1 MNRFFRLFSGFLF
14 FVLISALPVFAQ
26 DNADAVKI
34 AEEFFRAF
42 PAKDFEKMPAFWSEK
57 SPERERFLK
66 QFRFSLTDTEN
77 VSFKDF
83 AVKSEMLEGDKLTLQ
98 ISLTMEAT
106 DAKTKRQ
113 KWNFGKW
120 NRTLRFVKE
129 NDLWKVWECK
139 FAEEEFAE
147 KLGNAKDAAEQD
159 LLLEKNP
166 ELVNRFLRRA
176 IVDLSRALRA
186 RNELGKTV
194 FLAEMMERLAAK
206 TGDETWLARAF
217 FSRGALFYFLGEQG
231 SADEFF
237 LKSEKISL
245 KLNDEEGLVL
255 LWQMLGLLRLI
266 QAELEQGDNY
276 YRKSSALADKIGDV
290 QTLLRVRNN
299 QGNSFFGEAQK
310 DVWTHF
316 VNFDKVKFSEKPLRE
331 ALIYFRQIR
340 DIYDALGDEGGKT
353 IAIANIGETYR
364 FLREYENALKTYE
377 EALALAEKNQ
387 INSLRDGI
395 LGAICQVY
403 IGQNRLTEAAELIE
417 KLTASSNPNNFSSE
431 FFGDEL
437 LAGSIFSRL
446 GQTDKAEKYFLGVIE
461 KYEKQ
466 RKSVF
471 NTLTRQRFMH
481 ARTFPYYEMA
491 NLRVEQ
497 NRNEEA
503 LQFAEMIK
511 ARVLF
516 DVVRSGAKFSEKSL
530 TTEEK
535 LQSEKLKTDIENL
548 NRQVIEEQLKSKSD
562 ALKIKQLNENLKQAR
577 ADYEIFQS
585 YLFSVHPEMN
595 LQRGEIPNF
604 SLKHAE
610 QLLPDEK
617 SAIVEYAVIDEKIL
631 AFVLTRSYPPAT
643 AGGSDKVQLEVYQL
657 PIPRRELVPK
667 VQGFRQLI
675 VDKNLDYKE
684 SAKEFYQMLIAPLAK
699 QLRNRNNLII
709 VPDGVLWELPFQ
721 TLISGENRHLIE
733 DFAIS
738 FAPSLSVLR
747 EMSKAK
753 TSTLP
758 MNLLA
763 FGNPFL
769 NNGAITIG
777 ANRNRNLKLEPLP
790 DAEKEILKI
799 GAFYGKSQSNLF
811 IGKKATE
818 EIFKSQAANFR
829 SLHFATHAI
838 ADNENPMYSFLV
850 FSQGTGAKD
859 DGMLEAWEIMQLNLK
874 ADLAVL
880 SACETGRGRLGEGE
894 GIIGLSWAFFVAGVP
909 TTIVSNWNVNSNST
923 ADLMVEFYRNLRQN
937 PSKSKALQTAM
948 IPMLKNKKTNHPF
961 YWAGFVLIGKS

>member
-1 MNRFFRLFSGFLF
+1 MRKLFWLFSWGLM
-14 FVLISALPVFAQ
+14 LAISVSVAAQ
-26 DNADAVKI
+26 ESADAVKI
-34 AEEFFRAF
+34 ADEFFRAF
-42 PAKDFEKMPAFWSEK
+42 PEKDFDKMAAFWSAK

-77 VSFKDF
+77 VLFKDF
-83 AVKSEMLEGDKLTLQ
+83 AVKSEMVEGDKLTLQ
-98 ISLTMEAT
+98 ISLTMDAT

-147 KLGNAKDAAEQD
+147 KLANAKDAAEQD
-159 LLLEKNP
+159 LLLEKHP

-186 RNELGKTV
+186 RNELGKVV
-194 FLAEMMERLAAK
+194 FLAEMMERLATK
-206 TGDETWLARAF
+206 TGDEIWLARAF
-217 FSRGALFYFLGEQG
+217 SSRGALFYFLGEQG
-231 SADEFF
+231 KAEEFY

-255 LWQMLGLLRLI
+255 LWHSLGLLRFI

-276 YRKSSALADKIGDV
+276 YRKSSALAEKIGDV

-316 VNFDKVKFSEKPLRE
+316 VNFDKVKLPEKPLRE
-331 ALIYFRQIR
+331 ALIYFREIR
-340 DIYDALGDEGGKT
+340 DIYDALGDERGKA
-353 IAIANIGETYR
+353 IAIANIGEAYR
-364 FLREYENALKTYE
+364 FLREYDLALKTYD
-377 EALALAEKNQ
+377 EALVLVEKNQ

-395 LGAICQVY
+395 LGSICQIY
-403 IGQNRLTEAAELIE
+403 IGQNRLIEAAELIE
-417 KLTASSNPNNFSSE
+417 KIIASSNPNNFSSE
-431 FFGDEL
+431 FFGDGL
-437 LAGSIFSRL
+437 IAGSIFGRL
-446 GQTDKAEKYFLGVIE
+446 GQTEKAEKYFLGVIE

-466 RKSVF
+466 RKSLF

-481 ARTFPYYEMA
+481 SRTFPYYEMA
-491 NLRVEQ
+491 NLRFGQ
-497 NRNEEA
+497 NRHEEA

-516 DVVRSGAKFSEKSL
+516 DVIRSGAKFSEKSL
-530 TTEEK
+530 TETEK

-548 NRQVIEEQLKSKSD
+548 NRQVIEERLKPKSD
-562 ALKIKQLNENLKQAR
+562 EAKLKQLNENLKQAR

-585 YLFSVHPEMN
+585 NLFSTHPEMN

-604 SLKHAE
+604 SLKQAE
-610 QLLPDEK
+610 QLLPDDK
-617 SAIVEYAVIDEKIL
+617 TAIVEFSVTDEKIL
-631 AFVLTRSYPPAT
+631 AFVLTKLKPLAT

-667 VQGFRQLI
+667 VQSFRRQI
-675 VDKNLDYKE
+675 VVQDLDYKE
-684 SAKEFYQMLIAPLAK
+684 SAKELYRMLIEPLAK
-699 QLRNRNNLII
+699 HLKNRDNLII

-721 TLISGENRHLIE
+721 TLISAENKHLIE

-738 FAPSLSVLR
+738 YAPSLSVLS

-769 NNGAITIG
+769 NNATITIG

-790 DAEKEILKI
+790 DAEKEVLKI
-799 GAFYGKSQSNLF
+799 GAFYGKNQSNLF

-818 EIFKSQAANFR
+818 EIFKSQGANFR

-850 FSQGTGAKD
+850 FSQGAGAKD
-859 DGMLEAWEIMQLNLK
+859 DGILEAWEIMQLNLK
-874 ADLAVL
+874 ADLTVL
-880 SACETGRGRLGEGE
+880 SACETGRGQIGGGE

-909 TTIVSNWNVNSNST
+909 TTVVSQWNVNSNST
-923 ADLMVEFYRNLRQN
+923 SDLMVEFYRNLQQN
-937 PSKSKALQTAM
+937 PSKPKALQTAT
-948 IPMLKNKKTNHPF
+948 ISMLKNKKTNLPF

>member
-1 MNRFFRLFSGFLF
+1 MNRLIRFFSVFLF
-14 FVLISALPVFAQ
+14 LLSAFALPVFAQ
-26 DNADAVKI
+26 DNSEAIKV
-34 AEEFFRAF
+34 AEEFFKTY
-42 PAKDFEKMPAFWSEK
+42 PSKDFEKMPMFWSAK

-66 QFRFSLTDTEN
+66 QFRFSLNDTEN
-77 VSFKDF
+77 VLFKDF

-98 ISLTMEAT
+98 ISLTMDGT

-129 NDLWKVWECK
+129 DGAWKVWECK
-139 FAEEEFAE
+139 FADEEFAE
-147 KLGNAKDAAEQD
+147 KLGNAKDEKEQD
-159 LLLEKNP
+159 ALLEKNP

-186 RNELGKTV
+186 RNELGKVV
-194 FLAEMMERLAAK
+194 FLAEMMERLAVK
-206 TGDETWLARAF
+206 TGDEIWLARAF
-217 FSRGALFYFLGEQG
+217 SSRGALFYFLGEQG
-231 SADEFF
+231 KAEEFY

-255 LWQMLGLLRLI
+255 LWHSLGLLRLI
-266 QAELEQGDNY
+266 QTELEQGDNY
-276 YRKSSALADKIGDV
+276 YRKSAALAEKLGDF
-290 QTLLRVRNN
+290 TSLLRIRNN
-299 QGNSFFGEAQK
+299 QGASFFGEAQK
-310 DVWTHF
+310 DIWMHF
-316 VNFDKVKFSEKPLRE
+316 VNFDKVKLSEKPLRE
-331 ALIYFRQIR
+331 ALVYFRQIR
-340 DIYDALGDEGGKT
+340 DIYDALGDERGKA
-353 IAIANIGETYR
+353 ISIANIGEVYR
-364 FLREYENALKTYE
+364 FLREYENALKTYS
-377 EALALAEKNQ
+377 EALVLVEKNQ

-395 LGAICQVY
+395 LSSICQVY

-437 LAGSIFSRL
+437 LAGSIFQRL
-446 GQTDKAEKYFLGVIE
+446 GQTEKAEKYFLGVIE

-481 ARTFPYYEMA
+481 SRTFPYYEMA
-491 NLRVEQ
+491 NLRAEQ
-497 NRNEEA
+497 NRPEES

-577 ADYEIFQS
+577 AEYEIFQS
-585 YLFSVHPEMN
+585 NLFSAHPEMN
-595 LQRGEIPNF
+595 LQLGEIPL
-604 SLKHAE
+604 LKLSE
-610 QLLPDEK
+610 IENLLPDDK
-617 SAIVEYAVIDEKIL
+617 TAIIEYAVTDEKIL
-631 AFVLTRSYPPAT
+631 AFVMTKT
-643 AGGSDKVQLEVYQL
+643 EKLEVYQL
-657 PIPRRELVPK
+657 PITRRELVPK
-667 VQGFRQLI
+667 VQSFRQLI

-684 SAKEFYQMLIAPLAK
+684 SAKELYQMLIAPLAK
-699 QLRNRNNLII
+699 HLKNRDNLII

-721 TLISGENRHLIE
+721 TLISKENKHLIE

-753 TSTLP
+753 TTNLP

-769 NNGAITIG
+769 NLETVTLAT
-777 ANRNRNLKLEPLP
+777 NRNRNLKLEPLP

-818 EIFKSQAANFR
+818 EIFKSQATNFR
-829 SLHFATHAI
+829 VLHFATHAI

-850 FSQGTGAKD
+850 FSQSAGAKD
-859 DGMLEAWEIMQLNLK
+859 DGILEAWEIMQLNLK

-880 SACETGRGRLGEGE
+880 SACETGRGRLGGGE

-909 TTIVSNWNVNSNST
+909 TTVVSGWNVNSNST
-923 ADLMVEFYRNLRQN
+923 SDLMVEFYRNLRQN
-937 PSKSKALQTAM
+937 SSKSKSLQTAM
-948 IPMLKNKKTNHPF
+948 ISMLKNKKTNLPF
-961 YWAGFVLIGKS
+961 YWAGFVLIGKN